1 MSIKKPSASRATL
14 QTLAAFSPLTVANC
28 ELWLDASDSSSVTLT
43 SSAVSQWND
52 LSGNNRHATQGTG
65 NNRPTYTD
73 KVNGRNV
80 ITFDGTNDSLISGLA
95 SSVVTGYATLF
106 CVARPSSSWTAG
118 TANFKTPLMARNSDG
133 SSAWGICLYN
143 DAGVGTGRLSL
154 THQWRGAGY
163 NNTAGS
169 VVATGVFQLFSAVI
183 SATGTDRRVSG
194 SSSNYP
200 ATLTA
205 GTGGASNRY
214 LTVGEDPTQSRYWTD
229 YVAEVL
235 AYSRALTTAE
245 VLSIESYLI
254 AKWGISRQ

>member
-52 LSGNNRHATQGTG
+52 LSGNNRHATQGTA
-65 NNRPTYTD
+65 NNRPTYSAT
-73 KVNGRNV
+73 VNGRNV
-80 ITFDGTNDSLISGLA
+80 ITFDGVNDSLISGLA
-95 SSVVTGYATLF
+95 SSVITGYATLF
-106 CVARPSSSWTAG
+106 CVCRPSPSWTVNG
-118 TANFKTPLMARNSDG
+118 TANFKVPLAARNV
-133 SSAWGICLYN
+133 
-143 DAGVGTGRLSL
+143 DA
-154 THQWRGAGY
+154 
-163 NNTAGS
+163 TAGWGMS
-169 VVATGVFQLFSAVI
+169 LYYDATASRQTLNYFWRNAGGNASYGPRADVGVVQVFTIAFAATSP
-183 SATGTDRRVSG
+183 DRRVCG
-194 SSSNYP
+194 SSSAYS
-200 ATLTA
+200 ASLTS

>member
-95 SSVVTGYATLF
+95 SSVITGYATLF
-106 CVARPSSSWTAG
+106 CVCRPSSSWTAS
-118 TANFKTPLMARNSDG
+118 TANFKAPLMARNADQTL
-133 SSAWGICLYN
+133 AWGICPYN
-143 DAGVGTGRLSL
+143 DTSIGTGRLSL
-154 THQWRGAGY
+154 THMWRGAGY
-163 NNTAGS
+163 NNAAGPA
-169 VVATGVFQLFSAVI
+169 VTIGAVQLLAAVI
-183 SATGTDRRVSG
+183 SATGTDRRSCG
-194 SSSNYP
+194 SSSTYP

-214 LTVGEDPTQSRYWTD
+214 LTVGEDPTTLRYWTD

-254 AKWGISRQ
+254 AKWGITRQ